1 MEVFDINNNI
11 IKTGDNKL
19 IITKNYHYVTPIF
32 FLDINNKKIEINN
45 YKKINDSTFE
55 INFITSNKAKTKL
68 LIKDGITEE
77 YIPLY
82 FIQEE
87 NYDSNLNLDDL
98 KINTSFIKDKI
109 FFKIKKSLPL
119 KKDTSLKF
127 EGDINKTIFWRQ
139 NTKEIEINFPYQVK
153 GYTTLIFKINGVVKR
168 IKVFNIDD
176 FPRNLI
182 KVKGGLKLNKF
193 CEWDLRVVTDT
204 KEWIIKKGEIFL
216 YLDLNE
222 NETFKVYIEDYLLF
236 EQKII
241 SSTYLPKLTIIDE
254 PLRLKLSQAFYE
266 DIFVKFKNKNER
278 WIIPQG
284 QTEIN
289 LNYDKG
295 IRLLEIEEIHNAVCD
310 NLMCIYHIK

>member
-1 MEVFDINNNI
+1 MEVFNINNNI

-19 IITKNYHYVTPIF
+19 LITKNYHYVTPMF
-32 FLDINNKKIEINN
+32 YLDINNKKIQINDN
-45 YKKINDSTFE
+45 KKINDNVFE
-55 INFITSNKAKTKL
+55 INFTLTNKAKTKL
-68 LIKDGITEE
+68 LVKDGITEE

-82 FIQEE
+82 FIQEQ

-98 KINTSFIKDKI
+98 KFNTSYVKDKI
-109 FFKIKKSLPL
+109 FFNIKKSLPL

-139 NTKEIEINFPYQVK
+139 NTKEIDINFPYQVK
-153 GYTTLIFKINGVVKR
+153 GYTTLTFKINGVLKR
-168 IKVFNIDD
+168 IKVFNVDD

-182 KVKGGLKLNKF
+182 KVKGGLKLNKS

-204 KEWIIKKGEIFL
+204 KEWVIKKGEIFL
-216 YLDLNE
+216 YLDINE
-222 NETFKVYIEDYLLF
+222 NETFKIYIEDYLLF
-236 EQKII
+236 EQKIL
-241 SSTYLPKLTIIDE
+241 SSTYLPKLTIVDE
-254 PLRLKLSQAFYE
+254 PLRIKLSQAFYE
-266 DIFVKFKNKNER
+266 DVSVKFKNKNDR
-278 WIIPQG
+278 WVIPQG

-310 NLMCIYHIK
+310 NLTWIYYIK